1 MMAYFQRNRNAQE
14 AQADDRYPAE
24 EYGGDAYEPEDPE
37 EYDYDDGFDEL
48 LDPGEEDGAEEEEQ
62 DPEEKRKR
70 FRFAMGAGNLVS
82 VIIGTLVFLV
92 LLLLL
97 LSMYNFV
104 KTDVTRNLALFETR
118 L

>member
-1 MMAYFQRNRNAQE
+1 MAYFQRNRNTE
-14 AQADDRYPAE
+14 EGPEDYRYQTD
-24 EYGGDAYEPEDPE
+24 EYGRDDFEPEEPE

-48 LDPGEEDGAEEEEQ
+48 LDTGTEEETDEEEEN
-62 DPEEKRKR
+62 PEDKRNR

-104 KTDVTRNLALFETR
+104 MTDMTRNLALFETR